1 MPRYGFTR
9 RHPQL
14 TLCPLVRLFAA
25 TSCSNDEFVENDD
38 STQQVVKSEKDLFR
52 FIYDGKEY
60 AEEYEIIDSIMV
72 FKNAEIG
79 DLICSLESNPEV
91 ATLNYPDGLVH
102 YFKSNKEFEE
112 YIQSENFIN
121 EDIETRLLYPRYLVS
136 LTLRVYQ
143 DTDFG
148 GEMLMYTNP
157 IEVPSMKNA
166 YNQRPPLA
174 FKDFNDIISSF
185 QFTSTVLSSQFTPN
199 KSCTKAI
206 VTFYEH
212 EDYVGGNI
220 SYLITPDAPNA
231 SHNNLKNVKRCPG
244 CKTNMNDRIS
254 SFKIVAYAWHEN

>member
-1 MPRYGFTR
+1 MKKLFYFAM
-9 RHPQL
+9 L
-14 TLCPLVRLFAA
+14 TIGLFAS

-79 DLICSLESNPEV
+79 DLICTLESNPEV

-112 YIQSENFIN
+112 YIQSESFIN
-121 EDIETRLLYPRYLVS
+121 KNIETRAFNNIF
-136 LTLRVYQ
+136 LTSVNLKVYQ

-148 GEMLMYTNP
+148 GEMLAYNTF
-157 IEVPSMKNA
+157 IWVPTMKNA
-166 YNQRPPLA
+166 NNETNLMLR
-174 FKDFNDIISSF
+174 KDFNDIISSF
-185 QFTSTVLSSQFTPN
+185 EFYGATINPPVTPPDGFR
-199 KSCTKAI
+199 SAI

-220 SYLITPDAPNA
+220 SYIITPESPYI

-254 SFKIVAYAWHEN
+254 SLKILKNPL